1 MKLDKRHIAKVGG
14 KDYVLLSGLL
24 DLAYG
29 KGGLQSLTTEM
40 LSNDTE
46 QGRAV
51 FRATATGDRGTCT
64 GHGDASPANL
74 SEMMM
79 ASYIRMAETRAICR
93 ALRFYLGIGMCARD
107 ELPGAA
113 PPPKPQE
120 RKSGEEAS
128 CPKGTG
134 WWVER
139 NAWEAW
145 LKGLAVVVEEQGL
158 AMQIAEYMSVTEAA
172 SPYDAVCLWLASMRK
187 PCPEE
192 MSKDRAFKVLEW
204 LNADGGERFGLW
216 MGAHLERLAP

>member
-1 MKLDKRHIAKVGG
+1 MKLDKKHIAQVGG

-24 DLAYG
+24 DLAYA
-29 KGGLQSLTTEM
+29 KGGLLGVETEM

-51 FRATATGDRGTCT
+51 FRATATGDRGSCT

-113 PPPKPQE
+113 PPPQPQE
-120 RKSGEEAS
+120 RKPSGKE
-128 CPKGTG
+128 

-139 NAWEAW
+139 HAWDAW
-145 LKGLAVVVEEQGL
+145 LKGLAVVAEEQGL
-158 AMQIAEYMSVTEAA
+158 AMQIAEFMDATDAA
-172 SPYDAVCLWLASMRK
+172 SPYDAVCMWLASMRK
-187 PCPEE
+187 PYPTE

-204 LNADGGERFGLW
+204 LDADGGERFGLW
-216 MGAHLERLAP
+216 MAAHLEGLAP